1 MTAQLIASEV
11 VSGGTRG
18 GGTRSGGMRQGWVL
32 AAASV
37 ASFMVAL
44 DLLVVTTSLDTIR
57 RDLGT
62 STGSL
67 QWIVTAYGV
76 GFAALLLTGAALGD
90 RFGRRRTMSIGLAVF
105 ALGSAGAAMAPG
117 VGLLIA
123 SRSLQGVGGAI
134 VLPIGL
140 TIVASVF
147 APSRRGTAIGIL
159 EAVTGLAVIAGP
171 VVGGA
176 ISQWMPWQWVFWI
189 NVPVALVAIVVVRAV
204 VEETFG
210 PDRTID
216 LAGLMLVSIAATAT
230 VLSLA
235 RGNTIVWASAESI
248 VVAAIG
254 LASATG
260 FVVWE
265 RRAPAPML
273 RRRPFRSRGFPL
285 GVATAFFV
293 AASLYV
299 AVFFMAQYLRSELG
313 VDSFGAGLRLLPWTA
328 TLFVTAPLAGA
339 LADRVGYRVVL
350 SYGVA
355 VQTIGI
361 AWLAAMAGRS
371 PSYSNLIAPL
381 IVTGIGTSAALPVTQ
396 AAIIGAVGQ
405 RDIGK
410 AAGVNNMFQELGG
423 AFGVALGVAAFS
435 RSGGYSTP
443 RDFADGF
450 VVAMAVAAALAA
462 VAFCLSL
469 ALPRSERR

>member
-1 MTAQLIASEV
+1 MTAQLIEPDSRTGELWND
-11 VSGGTRG
+11 GHR
-18 GGTRSGGMRQGWVL
+18 RGWVL

-76 GFAALLLTGAALGD
+76 SFAALLLTGAALGD

-147 APSRRGTAIGIL
+147 PPSRRGTAIGIL

-216 LAGLMLVSIAATAT
+216 LAGLVLVSIAATAT

-235 RGNTIVWASAESI
+235 RGNTIGWASAESI

-273 RRRPFRSRGFPL
+273 PRRLFRSRGFPL

-350 SYGVA
+350 SCGVA

-361 AWLAAMAGRS
+361 AWLAAMAGGS

-450 VVAMAVAAALAA
+450 VVAMAVAASLAA

-469 ALPRSERR
+469 ALPRSERL

>member
-1 MTAQLIASEV
+1 MTAQLIDSE
-11 VSGGTRG
+11 SPAGETRIGGKR
-18 GGTRSGGMRQGWVL
+18 RSWVL

-62 STGSL
+62 ATGSL

-76 GFAALLLTGAALGD
+76 SFAAMLLTGAALGD

-105 ALGSAGAAMAPG
+105 ALGSAGAALAPG
-117 VGLLIA
+117 VGALIA
-123 SRSLQGVGGAI
+123 SRGLQGVGGAI

-140 TIVASVF
+140 TIVASEF
-147 APSRRGTAIGIL
+147 PLSRRGTAIGIL
-159 EAVTGLAVIAGP
+159 EGVTGLAVIAGP

-176 ISQWMPWQWVFWI
+176 ISHWLPWQWIFWI
-189 NVPVALVAIVVVRAV
+189 NVPIAVVAILVVQAV
-204 VEETFG
+204 VGETFG
-210 PDRTID
+210 PDKTID
-216 LAGLMLVSIAATAT
+216 LAGLVLVSIAALAT
-230 VLSLA
+230 VLALA
-235 RGNTIVWASAESI
+235 RGNTVGWASAESI
-248 VVAAIG
+248 TVVMIGLVAAI
-254 LASATG
+254 G

-273 RRRPFRSRGFPL
+273 PRRLFRSRGFPL

-299 AVFFMAQYLRSELG
+299 AVFFMAQFLQSELG
-313 VDSFGAGLRLLPWTA
+313 VDSVGAGLRLLPWTA

-339 LADRVGYRVVL
+339 LADRVGYRPVL
-350 SYGVA
+350 SFGLLA
-355 VQTIGI
+355 QTVGL
-361 AWLAAMAGRS
+361 AWLAAVAGNS
-371 PSYSNLIAPL
+371 PSYSNLVVPL

-396 AAIIGAVGQ
+396 AAIIAAVAE

-435 RSGGYSTP
+435 AAGGHLTP
-443 RDFADGF
+443 TEVSDGF
-450 VVAMAVAAALAA
+450 VPAMAVATTLAA
-462 VAFCLSL
+462 IAFCFSL
-469 ALPRSERR
+469 TIPRSERL